1 MFLYWPVLLAAIS
14 AFILFVPLPV
24 LYHKSREWWAFS
36 NVHNSLLRRPYT
48 WLTLGCSF
56 DSSLLASILWNSAIS
71 SLAICTVHKRTL
83 WASVVPGQSQAIVL
97 IVLQNLEV
105 FFCLY
110 AHNWNYPAQCNSQHS
125 RILGALSTLPG
136 IWRGLQCLRR
146 YYDTRNAFPHL
157 VNFGKYTFTI
167 LCYMTLSLYRID
179 KTFELK
185 ALFIT
190 CATINSVYCCKSCPV
205 SPPGNVQS

>member
-1 MFLYWPVLLAAIS
+1 MYTVSP
-14 AFILFVPLPV
+14 
-24 LYHKSREWWAFS
+24 
-36 NVHNSLLRRPYT
+36 LRRPYT
-48 WLTLGCSF
+48 WLTWVAVSAPPCWHLSCGIPR
-56 DSSLLASILWNSAIS
+56 LLPRRYVLLTDVRYGRQWSPG
-71 SLAICTVHKRTL
+71 ICKV
-83 WASVVPGQSQAIVL
+83 IVL

-110 AHNWNYPAQCNSQHS
+110 AHNWNNPAQCNSQHS
-125 RILGALSTLPG
+125 RILGFLSTLPG

-190 CATINSVYCCKSCPV
+190 CATINSVYCCTSCPV
-205 SPPGNVQS
+205 PLPQCSKLMFP